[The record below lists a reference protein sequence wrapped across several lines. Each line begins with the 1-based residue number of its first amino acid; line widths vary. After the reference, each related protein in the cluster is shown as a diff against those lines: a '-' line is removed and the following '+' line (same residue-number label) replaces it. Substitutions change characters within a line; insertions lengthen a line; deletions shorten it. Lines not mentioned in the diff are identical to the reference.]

1 VYSSVKIIAGFYFM
15 LPFELVIPK
24 QLKSL
29 IITDSKQYKFIF
41 KRKHCKECYF
51 LTRFLTNT
59 FSY

>member
-1 VYSSVKIIAGFYFM
+1 M

-51 LTRFLTNT
+51 YNSFPYKYIFLLRIDDVQQ
-59 FSY
+59 Y